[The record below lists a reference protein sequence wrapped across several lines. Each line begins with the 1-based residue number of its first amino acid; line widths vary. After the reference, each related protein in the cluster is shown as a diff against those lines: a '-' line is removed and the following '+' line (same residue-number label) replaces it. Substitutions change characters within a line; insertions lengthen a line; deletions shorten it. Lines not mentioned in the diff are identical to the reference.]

1 MKKFR
6 KDLKGGVSDTVSSV
20 DENITKKDV
29 KPQGKGKK
37 RRRLIIKSMFVMS
50 IIFGMISVSY
60 SWFVQSNTARVEDVS
75 MSLISAQNV
84 TLDSI
89 NVYGKLEPVSG
100 DGKNFFVP
108 GIGLTTLETEASETT
123 DLKYV
128 TSAYD
133 KINDTYKR
141 TEDKVTEQTLS
152 NALVPNVRV
161 IDFSVKMSGEKTQL
175 LLMPGSA
182 ITPTSGAPAYLP
194 GAIRVSF
201 FKKNE
206 SNVYDQLFIWI
217 PDVMSTVDADTPVL
231 EDEYVI
237 VTGTSTDGTVQTLE
251 ITGET
256 GTATVSGITY
266 IWGELEEA
274 VTLGDV
280 GEYRCVIWLDGND
293 RECNSALINKKF
305 EIALNIEFAEQKN

>member
-60 SWFVQSNTARVEDVS
+60 SWFAQSNTARVEDVS

-84 TLDSI
+84 TLDRI

-152 NALVPNVRV
+152 DALVPNVRV

-182 ITPTSGAPAYLP
+182 ITPKSGTPAYLP